1 MIGIFG
7 SLLQLAVISSWMF
20 VCSMLFSNFFCKA
33 TLEQLRNG
41 SGTECEMCPPDHF
54 KNDTSV
60 HCMPCPEG
68 SAAPNGS
75 ASYAS
80 CKCKVG
86 ELFEKNGEWKLD
98 RKRGLTPG
106 RFLSCL
112 MFVGVSVMFNLNKCA
127 TKLHQC
133 IGNVRKVM

>member
-1 MIGIFG
+1 
-7 SLLQLAVISSWMF
+7 
-20 VCSMLFSNFFCKA
+20 
-33 TLEQLRNG
+33 
-41 SGTECEMCPPDHF
+41 MCPPDHF

-60 HCMPCPEG
+60 DCMPCPEG
-68 SAAPNGS
+68 STAPRGS
-75 ASYAS
+75 TLRES

-86 ELFEKNGEWKLD
+86 KLIEKNGEWKLD

-112 MFVGVSVMFNLNKCA
+112 MFVGVSVMFNLGRCA

-133 IGNVRKVM
+133 NVRKVMQWFYDV